1 MKDVKVIISKG
12 NMVKLP
18 SALISQMQLK
28 DGDEIT
34 LEYDPQRLVD
44 KCFIVKD
51 DIENDLKNEYYCIPM
66 CVLNDAGL
74 DNEDLQVIL
83 GVKEITITTSNNVL
97 SILPTEI
104 IGAMVDEKV
113 DLAAIADNF
122 VERTNNRVL
131 EMLAA
136 NEAKEGEC

>member
-66 CVLNDAGL
+66 CALNDAGL